1 MIKTIQE
8 LISGT
13 KAAWYSGKGHKAT
26 RLGKYEKAFHYYELA
41 LEHEVKEGKCGSG
54 ISPVTLEC
62 LARTQARLGNYG
74 EALIT
79 AEKSYALYKKSNS
92 NAKVVTDSIKRIE
105 EFINF
110 IKTGNTEELNKI
122 LSI

>member
-1 MIKTIQE
+1 MKFILE
-8 LISGT
+8 LFSGL
-13 KAAWYSGKGHKAT
+13 KASWHIGKGLKAT
-26 RLGKYEKAFHYYELA
+26 RQREHEKALHHYEIAIKYEE
-41 LEHEVKEGKCGSG
+41 KEGRCGSG

-62 LARTQARLGNYG
+62 LARTQARMRNYN

-79 AEKSYALYKKSNS
+79 AEKSYDLYKKNKS

-122 LSI
+122 LNI